1 MDNNGVITMAEKTDY
16 RLSNRIAG
24 LKPSLVREILKAA
37 SVPGTVAFAAG
48 NPAPEAFPVED
59 VRRISSEIF
68 ADDPILALQYGVTE
82 GYGPLIDELTKY
94 AKSRYGIG
102 TENDSLMVTSGAQQ
116 VMDLVTKVLCNEGDV
131 VICEDPSFI
140 GSLNCFRAYGAEL
153 VGVPLEDDGISV
165 SALEDVLKNNSK
177 AKFLYTIPNFQ
188 NPAGVTMSLEKRKAV
203 YELASKYDIIIL
215 EDNPYGDL
223 RVSGEDI
230 PAIKTFDT
238 EGRVIYAG
246 TFSKVIS
253 PGIRVG
259 YAIGPKALISKMV
272 VGKQTSDV
280 HTTMFSQ
287 LLVYRWLTE
296 CDVSAHMEKM
306 HEIYRRKLELMCGLI
321 DSELKDA
328 VTYVKPQG
336 GLFVWCKL
344 RDDIDMMTFCQ
355 KAADRH
361 VAVVPGIAF
370 LTDETAKTQYIRLN
384 FSTPSDDDIVK
395 GMKILGEIAKEF

>member
-1 MDNNGVITMAEKTDY
+1 MAKKTEY
-16 RLSNRIAG
+16 ELSSKIAN

-37 SVPGTVAFAAG
+37 SVPGTIAFAAG
-48 NPAPEAFPVED
+48 NPASEAFPIDD
-59 VRRISSEIF
+59 VKRISSEIF
-68 ADDPILALQYGVTE
+68 ANDPILALQYGVTE
-82 GYGPLIDELTKY
+82 GYGPLIDELTSF
-94 AKSRYGIG
+94 ARSRYGVG

-116 VMDLVTKVLCNEGDV
+116 VMDLVTKVLCNEDDI
-131 VICEDPSFI
+131 VICENPSFI
-140 GSLNCFRAYGAEL
+140 GSLNCFRSYGARL
-153 VGVPLEDDGISV
+153 VGVPLEDDGICI
-165 SALEDVLKNNSK
+165 SALEDALKSNSK
-177 AKFLYTIPNFQ
+177 AKVLYTIPNFQ
-188 NPAGVTMSLEKRKAV
+188 NPAGVTMSYEKRKAV

-230 PAIKTFDT
+230 PAIKTLDT
-238 EGRVIYAG
+238 EGRVVYAG

-259 YAIGPKALISKMV
+259 YAVGPKDLISKMV

-296 CDVSAHMEKM
+296 CDVSAHMQRM
-306 HEIYRRKLELMCGLI
+306 HEIYGRKLELMCGLI
-321 DSELKDA
+321 DSELGDA
-328 VTYVKPQG
+328 VTYIKPQG

-344 RDDIDMMTFCQ
+344 REDINMMTFCK
-355 KAADRH
+355 KAADAH
-361 VAVVPGIAF
+361 VAVVPGVAF

-384 FSTPSDDDIVK
+384 FSTPSDEDIIK
-395 GMKILGEIAKEF
+395 GMKILGEIAMDFDK